1 MAQGCVVEL
10 PCREIKHPSG
20 AVAVVCAM
28 VYSVSR
34 HRFVRG
40 RLSNGAIQYALF
52 PGQYII
58 LIHSWHSRI
67 ERACRLTAALVRL
80 TPQCRIKASAWRVI
94 ETHPENGLWKTI
106 VRLRAFD
113 VLPAPLRDFMQMVWR
128 KPGKLMRIG
137 EYNEAQTRWL
147 RLYIERG
154 AFEAWHEMRFS

>member
-1 MAQGCVVEL
+1 MADGCVIEL

-20 AVAVVCAM
+20 AVAEVCVM

-40 RLSNGAIQYALF
+40 RLANGVVQYALF

-58 LIHSWHSRI
+58 LIRSWHSRI
-67 ERACRLTAALVRL
+67 MRARRLTAALVRL
-80 TPQCRIKASAWRVI
+80 NSRCRIIPVKWRAI
-94 ETHPENGLWKTI
+94 ETHPENVLWRTI

-113 VLPAPLRDFMQMVWR
+113 TLPAPLYDFMLMSRR
-128 KPGKLMRIG
+128 KAGKLMRIG
-137 EYNEAQTRWL
+137 EYNETQTKWL

-154 AFEAWHEMRFS
+154 AFEAWDAVRRS